1 VTTTAVPAIPAS
13 PPVRRGLL
21 ARGVDLVR
29 RRPEIVTAVLCAAV
43 LVAGVRGP
51 DLPAQNYRVWLLRT
65 HGLIIFDSH
74 WYAGHT
80 LPGYSLLFPPLAAVV
95 GPRLLGALACVA
107 ATAAFTRLLRGRRD
121 TGDDIAILWFAVICV
136 VDLVVGRLPFALGVA
151 LGIGAL
157 VAVREQRRW
166 GWAAILAVL
175 CSAASPLAG
184 AFLLLAAA
192 AWLPSIGWRR
202 VLPLLG
208 AVAGI
213 AAAAMFG
220 EGGFFPFPA
229 SELVWILGFCAISLV
244 LAPRAA
250 GLERRGLWLY
260 AGASAAL
267 YAVPNPIGGNV
278 IRMGAIFAGPLAAYI
293 CLRHRMPVILALVA
307 GPLLAWQLWQ
317 VPDAIANNGS
327 GRSAQASYY
336 DGLVR
341 YIEAHG
347 GATGRVEVPLTVG
360 RWETDYLAAKVPL
373 ARGWERQVDLAYNA
387 VLYNPRLS
395 AADYHRWLRANG
407 VRWVALPDV
416 PLDGSEAGE
425 LALLTG
431 PELSY
436 LKPVWHDEHW
446 QLWRVKDATPLTRG
460 PIALRTLGVAKVELT
475 ALAPG
480 QATVLVRWTR
490 FWRVTTGVACV
501 APSTDGWTHLR
512 VFERGP
518 VTISAQMGLGTLA
531 GGGAGGSC
539 SAGVPDD
546 TTP

>member
-1 VTTTAVPAIPAS
+1 VTTTAAPAIPAS
-13 PPVRRGLL
+13 PPVRRGWV
-21 ARGVDLVR
+21 ARGVDLLR
-29 RRPEIVTAVLCAAV
+29 RRPEIVTAFLCAVV
-43 LVAGVRGP
+43 LAGGVRGP
-51 DLPAQNYRVWLLRT
+51 DLPAQDYRVWLLRT

-80 LPGYSLLFPPLAAVV
+80 LPGYSLLFPPLAAVI

-121 TGDDIAILWFAVICV
+121 TGDDIAIWWFAVICV
-136 VDLVVGRLPFALGVA
+136 VNLVVGRLPFALGVA

-166 GWAAILAVL
+166 WWSFALAVL

-202 VLPLLG
+202 AWPLIG
-208 AVAGI
+208 PVVGI
-213 AAAAMFG
+213 GAAAIFG

-229 SELVWILGFCAISLV
+229 SELAWIIGFCAISLV

-250 GLERRGLWLY
+250 RLERRGLWLY
-260 AGASAAL
+260 AAAAAAL
-267 YAVPNPIGGNV
+267 YVVPNPVGGNV
-278 IRMGAIFAGPLAAYI
+278 IRMGAIFAGPLAAYV
-293 CLRHRMPVILALVA
+293 CMRHRMPVILALVA

-317 VPDAIANNGS
+317 VPDAVANHGS

-336 DGLVR
+336 TGLVD
-341 YIEAHG
+341 YMSDHG

-360 RWETDYLAAKVPL
+360 RWETDYLATKVPL

-395 AADYHRWLRANG
+395 AADYHRWLQANG

-436 LKPVWHDEHW
+436 LKPAWHDEHW

-460 PIALRTLGVAKVELT
+460 PVVLRSLGVSKVDLQAT
-475 ALAPG
+475 APG
-480 QATVLVRWTR
+480 DATVLVRWTR
-490 FWRVTTGVACV
+490 FWRVAAGVACV
-501 APSTDGWTHLR
+501 GPTPDGWTHVRL
-512 VFERGP
+512 FQPGP
-518 VTISAQMGLGTLA
+518 VTIAARVGLGTLA
-531 GGGAGGSC
+531 GGGGGGSC
-539 SAGVPDD
+539 SSGVPDD
-546 TTP
+546 SHP